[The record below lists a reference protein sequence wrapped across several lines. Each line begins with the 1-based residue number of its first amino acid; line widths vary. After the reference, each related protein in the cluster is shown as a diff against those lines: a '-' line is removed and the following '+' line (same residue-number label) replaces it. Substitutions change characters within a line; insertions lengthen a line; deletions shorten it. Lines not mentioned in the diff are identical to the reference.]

1 MGAFYLA
8 TRRKHGSEGLSR
20 KECGEKSPSGDGLK
34 VSTATNKIVLLNF
47 DAEGFL
53 TARPSVG
60 YFSQRR
66 SEDGAEFSS

>member
-34 VSTATNKIVLLNF
+34 VSTATKKCLTYFKTLKVFTLLAF
-47 DAEGFL
+47 SRVFL
-53 TARPSVG
+53 ERQLS
-60 YFSQRR
+60 
-66 SEDGAEFSS
+66 GAH